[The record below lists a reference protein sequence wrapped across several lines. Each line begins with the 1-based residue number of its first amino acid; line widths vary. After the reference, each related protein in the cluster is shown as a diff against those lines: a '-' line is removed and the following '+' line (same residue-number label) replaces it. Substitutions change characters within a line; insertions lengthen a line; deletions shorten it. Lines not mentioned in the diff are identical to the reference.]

1 MGTYGAGVLRFD
13 YAGHGK
19 PSMTCAARWRLMP
32 MRWSQQPD
40 AVYAGTL
47 DRGLAIYNAS
57 SGRWSF
63 FTAGLPSKNVTAVEA
78 RGGIL
83 YIGTDNG
90 LVKVPEASIRDESS
104 LDLVTRPVCFGEM
117 QACWFRPTPNS
128 PTLRSSR
135 WMK

>member
-1 MGTYGAGVLRFD
+1 MRFD
-13 YAGHGK
+13 TSGRWEAFDDLRGTLEINANAMISTAG
-19 PSMTCAARWRLMP
+19 
-32 MRWSQQPD
+32 

-63 FTAGLPSKNVTAVEA
+63 LTAGLPSKNVTAVEV

-90 LVKVPEASIRDESS
+90 LVKVPEASI
-104 LDLVTRPVCFGEM
+104 
-117 QACWFRPTPNS
+117 
-128 PTLRSSR
+128 LR
-135 WMK
+135 